1 MPPITRLHWLF
12 WNPDEHRPRA
22 LVRIA
27 LQIALT
33 VLLLLVLGLLVLGP
47 LWGALRTGGL
57 SQELVD
63 LVATMLGTTLG
74 SGLSVVLAV
83 WLATRFLDR
92 RPFADL
98 GLHLDTTWWR
108 DFAFGLALGIL
119 LMTGIFLA
127 EWLAGWVVVVGY
139 IRSPAGIPF
148 AVAIWGPVVFFLAVG
163 FYEELLARGYWLRNL
178 AEGLSL
184 PGLGPSGG
192 LLLAYALTSG
202 IFGALHMG
210 NPNATWTS
218 TANLVLAGLLLGLPV
233 ILTGE
238 LAISIGL
245 HITWN
250 FFQGNVYGFPV
261 SGLSANQVTF
271 LAIEQ
276 RGPELWTG
284 GAFGPEAGLIGIGA
298 MGVGVLLIL
307 AWLRWTRGSLALHT
321 EWARYVPAPASQA
334 ERLLSGESSAP

>member
-1 MPPITRLHWLF
+1 MSLILRLRWLL
-12 WNPDEHRPRA
+12 WNLDEHRPRM
-22 LVRIA
+22 LVRVV
-27 LQIALT
+27 LQLALT
-33 VLLLLVLGLLVLGP
+33 TLFLVVLGTLVLAPG
-47 LWGALRTGGL
+47 WRALRTGGL
-57 SQELVD
+57 SPD
-63 LVATMLGTTLG
+63 LADFLAVILGTTLG

-98 GLHLDTTWWR
+98 GFHLDAAWWR
-108 DFAFGLALGIL
+108 DFAFGLALGAL
-119 LMTGIFLA
+119 LMTGIFGV
-127 EWLAGWVVVVGY
+127 EWLAGWVVVVAY
-139 IRSPAGIPF
+139 FRSPADIPF

-184 PGLGPSGG
+184 PRLGPSGG
-192 LLLAYALTSG
+192 LLLAYGITSG
-202 IFGALHMG
+202 IFGVLHMG

-238 LAISIGL
+238 LAIPIGL

-261 SGLSANQVTF
+261 SGTSANQVTF

-284 GAFGPEAGLIGIGA
+284 GAFGPEAGLVGIGA
-298 MGVGVLLIL
+298 MVVGALLIL
-307 AWLRWTRGSLALHT
+307 AWIRWTRGSLALHT
-321 EWARYVPAPASQA
+321 EWARYVPGPSQA
-334 ERLLSGESSAP
+334 GRPLSVEASAP